1 MTPICGA
8 REHDSISL
16 HLQGRQDSNEL
27 PDPPATEVVNA
38 AIALFASALPLQSA
52 KVQEAVLEQLTSYVL
67 SPVLQRDPGRK
78 AAVTVN
84 TAMALL
90 GALKV
95 AVGETAAEQGD
106 LRHPAIEQCLQD
118 ILRVSE
124 PSMM

>member
-1 MTPICGA
+1 M
-8 REHDSISL
+8 
-16 HLQGRQDSNEL
+16 
-27 PDPPATEVVNA
+27 
-38 AIALFASALPLQSA
+38 
-52 KVQEAVLEQLTSYVL
+52 QEAVLEQLTSYVL

-95 AVGETAAEQGD
+95 AVGETSAEQGD

-118 ILRVSE
+118 ILRVSKSALLKAE
-124 PSMM
+124 ITDDDGADAAH

>member
-1 MTPICGA
+1 MTPISGA

-16 HLQGRQDSNEL
+16 HLQGRPNANEH

-38 AIALFASALPLQSA
+38 AIAFFASALPLQTA
-52 KVQEAVLEQLTSYVL
+52 KVQEAVLEQLATYL
-67 SPVLQRDPGRK
+67 SSSTLQRDPGRR

-95 AVGETAAEQGD
+95 AVGETFAEQGD
-106 LRHPAIEQCLQD
+106 LRHPTVEKCLQD

-124 PSMM
+124 HT